1 MLPSRA
7 LWNPNLD
14 EDQTA
19 ELLENGGAFARLVVG
34 LRAGTKLALDTNDTA
49 QVFLLA
55 RALDYE
61 SLPRTLRRMQR
72 SEDGRAL
79 LRDRPAI
86 DRTSVDFDRLRALP
100 ADTLGGAYVRM
111 MDAKGLSPDIFKA
124 PPRVEPDLA
133 YVAQRIRQ
141 THDLWHVLTGLET
154 DVPGEI
160 ALQAFTYAQLGL
172 RLSLVLS
179 VFGVLLFGLRYPR
192 TFGLVR
198 SWARA
203 GRSAPLLLA
212 VRWEALWERPLA
224 EVRASLGLPNADPRL
239 LKR

>member
-1 MLPSRA
+1 MTSSRA

-14 EDQTA
+14 EAETA
-19 ELLENGGAFARLVVG
+19 EVLANGGAFARLVVG
-34 LRAGTKLALDTNDTA
+34 LRAGTKLALDTGDTE

-55 RALDYE
+55 RALDYA
-61 SLPRTLRRMQR
+61 SLPRTLRRLQQT
-72 SEDGRAL
+72 EEGHAL

-86 DRTSVDFDRLRALP
+86 DRASVDFDRLRALP

-111 MDAKGLSPDIFKA
+111 MDAKGLSPDIFKS
-124 PPRVEPDLA
+124 PPGVEPNLA

-172 RLSLVLS
+172 RLSFVLT
-179 VFGVLLFGLRYPR
+179 VFGVLLFGLRHPR
-192 TFGLVR
+192 TLGLVR
-198 SWARA
+198 TWYRA
-203 GRSAPLLLA
+203 GRGAPLLLA
-212 VRWEALWERPLA
+212 MRWEARWERPLA
-224 EVRASLGLPNADPRL
+224 EVRAALGLPSAAE